1 MVGTSNV
8 GAQHLAITAS
18 PRPLR
23 NYAKLVNGP
32 AWYPRARVR
41 SLGSVEVDGKRMHAI
56 YVPPATNDGSIFMH
70 HVVLVWSVN
79 GHTYGFG
86 FHNMRGIRRTLLL
99 DKQLAVHFKLVRP

>member
-1 MVGTSNV
+1 
-8 GAQHLAITAS
+8 
-18 PRPLR
+18 
-23 NYAKLVNGP
+23 
-32 AWYPRARVR
+32 
-41 SLGSVEVDGKRMHAI
+41 MHAI

-99 DKQLAVHFKLVRP
+99 